1 MPNIGNNSCKQRNI
15 SKQYIQPPISGD
27 NSTAYNLDTLAHLDQ
42 KIPNKLEHKVLAK
55 YLTTQILFPLIDQ
68 KSPLEDAYW
77 NTYHCNNIL
86 IQQGQKLTA
95 SYCKNRWCIVCNRIR
110 TATLMNGYLDQIKEF
125 KNGAFVTL
133 TRVNVVGADLRS
145 EIDSM
150 VKLFGL
156 IQRKAKRLGYNHTAL
171 RKLECTYSSRLRN
184 YNPHLHVICSNM
196 ELATFIRKEWLK
208 RNPKAN
214 EGAQDLKPITEH
226 SAKELFKYFTK
237 LITISKQRD
246 NRGIKQVELN
256 ARALDTILQSIRNK
270 RTFQTYGDLRLI
282 SEDIEDIESQ
292 EYPSLTFGINIWKY
306 NPIIHNYVSQDAEII
321 ADIEPHRIYG
331 IKVVQG

>member
-1 MPNIGNNSCKQRNI
+1 VPNIGNNSCKQRNI

-55 YLTTQILFPLIDQ
+55 YLTTQILLPLIDQ
-68 KSPLEDAYW
+68 NSPLKKAYW
-77 NTYHCNNIL
+77 NTYHCTNIL

-110 TATLMNGYLDQIKEF
+110 TATLMNGYLEQIKEF

-133 TRVNVVGADLRS
+133 TRPNVVGADLRS
-145 EIDSM
+145 EIDSI

-208 RNPKAN
+208 RNLNAYK
-214 EGAQDLKPITEH
+214 GAQDIQPLTEH

-306 NPIIHNYVSQDAEII
+306 NPIIHNYVSQDSEII

-331 IKVVQG
+331 IKVVEG

>member
-15 SKQYIQPPISGD
+15 SKQYIQPHISGG

-55 YLTTQILFPLIDQ
+55 YLTTQILLPLIDQ
-68 KSPLEDAYW
+68 NSPLKKAYW
-77 NTYHCNNIL
+77 NTFHCNNIL

-110 TATLMNGYLDQIKEF
+110 TATLMNGYLEQIKEF
-125 KNGAFVTL
+125 KSGAFVTL

-145 EIDSM
+145 EIDSI

-171 RKLECTYSSRLRN
+171 RKLECTYNSKHRN

-208 RNPKAN
+208 RNPKAYK
-214 EGAQDLKPITEH
+214 GAQDIQPLTEH

-292 EYPSLTFGINIWKY
+292 EYPSLTSGINIWKY

-331 IKVVQG
+331 IKVVEG